1 MMPAVTKYL
10 LPQELIMTDAHFD
23 AKAFSESYRSAFAP
37 LLKAQQ
43 EGVKTFDRFGR
54 YQHAVAGDYLDWS
67 VAQAKLVLDA
77 KTPAELFA
85 KQMQLTTSLSERM
98 RARAQEFLKLAT
110 EAQSGMTDMVTEMTS
125 KVASETKR
133 RAA

>member
-1 MMPAVTKYL
+1 
-10 LPQELIMTDAHFD
+10 MTDSHFD
-23 AKAFSESYRSAFAP
+23 AKAISESYRSAFAP
-37 LLKAQQ
+37 VLKAQQ
-43 EGVKTFDRFGR
+43 EGVKTFDRLGR

-67 VAQAKLVLDA
+67 VAQAKAILDA
-77 KTPAELFA
+77 KTPAELLS
-85 KQMQLTTSLSERM
+85 KQMQLTTSMSERM

-125 KVASETKR
+125 KVAAETKK

>member
-1 MMPAVTKYL
+1 MNDT
-10 LPQELIMTDAHFD
+10 HFD

-37 LLKAQQ
+37 ALKAQQ

-67 VAQAKLVLDA
+67 VAQAKAVLDA
-77 KTPAELFA
+77 KTPAELFS
-85 KQMQLTTSLSERM
+85 KQMQLTTALSETM
-98 RARAQEFLKLAT
+98 RVRAQEFLKLAT
-110 EAQSGMTDMVTEMTS
+110 EAQNGLTDVVTEMTA
-125 KVASETKR
+125 KAAAETKKAAAGAKK

>member
-1 MMPAVTKYL
+1 V
-10 LPQELIMTDAHFD
+10 
-23 AKAFSESYRSAFAP
+23 
-37 LLKAQQ
+37 KAQQ

-67 VAQAKLVLDA
+67 VAQAKAVLDA
-77 KTPAELFA
+77 KTPAELFS
-85 KQMQLTTSLSERM
+85 KQMQLTTALSERM

-110 EAQSGMTDMVTEMTS
+110 EAQSGLTDMVTEMTQ
-125 KVASETKR
+125 KAAAETKK